1 MLNVTVA
8 GSTGFVGRHLQTA
21 LIARNITFANH
32 SRHASI
38 AAGYAAVIHL
48 AGRAHI
54 MNDTASDP
62 LAAFRAAN
70 CDYAVQVA
78 KQAVAA
84 GVKRFVYVSSV
95 KVNGEHTELLPFTE
109 LSAPAPCDPYGGS
122 KYEAELAVVIG

>member
-1 MLNVTVA
+1 
-8 GSTGFVGRHLQTA
+8 
-21 LIARNITFANH
+21 
-32 SRHASI
+32 
-38 AAGYAAVIHL
+38 
-48 AGRAHI
+48 

-70 CDYAVQVA
+70 CDYALKVA

-95 KVNGEHTELLPFTE
+95 KVNGEHTALAPFTE
-109 LSAPAPCDPYGGS
+109 LSTPAPCDPYGVS